1 MIGKVLAAVDG
12 SEAAWRA
19 LDFACDLAG
28 KYGAV
33 LVLVSVAPTLEVP
46 EALKR
51 FAEVEHIEARPAD
64 IYQTILENMLKSL
77 RQKAQDAGVKEVRT
91 RVEFG
96 DPAKRI
102 LATAKDEQADVIVMG
117 SRGLGELKGLLLG
130 SVSHKVASLAPCAC
144 VTVN

>member
-12 SEAAWRA
+12 SETARRA

-28 KYGAV
+28 KYEAE

-46 EALKR
+46 EELEH
-51 FAEVEHIEARPAD
+51 FAEVEHIEARPVE

-130 SVSHKVASLAPCAC
+130 SVSHKVASQASCAC